1 MVNYN
6 FLSYY
11 SKIFYISLCFLLV
24 ISCLGILANL
34 VTFLI
39 FQRKRFRT
47 QSFSIYAKF
56 MAFSDSIV
64 LWSNIT
70 QSIGFIF
77 DNSNITLVSSFF
89 CATDKYARAA
99 FLLLSQILL
108 ALITIDRLLT
118 VVYPNRFIMLRR
130 MPFQLTI
137 IAVALTYSMTVF
149 IMFPF
154 NQALI
159 TQAVTNTSTT
169 LVCYLNPS
177 VLSITTTIN
186 LVNMLV
192 FTLIL
197 NNSLTVAI
205 IVSIYRS
212 RNKVHDRANLERSNI
227 SRRDRKFALNSIALN
242 VASFLL
248 KSPFFIWLLLQTNVS
263 LPADQNLML
272 IGITSVINMDNAI
285 PFFINMGMN
294 SIFRKNF

>member
-1 MVNYN
+1 M
-6 FLSYY
+6 
-11 SKIFYISLCFLLV
+11 CFLLV

-77 DNSNITLVSSFF
+77 DNSNIILVSSFF
-89 CATDKYARAA
+89 CTTDKYARAA
-99 FLLLSQILL
+99 FLLMSQILL
-108 ALITIDRLLT
+108 VLITIDRLLT
-118 VVYPNRFIMLRR
+118 VVFPNRFMMLRR

-197 NNSLTVAI
+197 NNSLTVTIEFIIGRIQKEAI
-205 IVSIYRS
+205 FQGEI
-212 RNKVHDRANLERSNI
+212 E
-227 SRRDRKFALNSIALN
+227 
-242 VASFLL
+242 
-248 KSPFFIWLLLQTNVS
+248 S
-263 LPADQNLML
+263 LH
-272 IGITSVINMDNAI
+272 
-285 PFFINMGMN
+285 
-294 SIFRKNF
+294 